1 MRHKR
6 HTLPGTNQSGPQLSG
21 QPSVFKEWAKK
32 TVGWQCDFRLVREW
46 SLITGK
52 GRGGGHK
59 TGGGGGAS
67 EVLPLQ
73 KKRGGTEKVVVMLK
87 AQQVLR

>member
-52 GRGGGHK
+52 GRGGGAQN
-59 TGGGGGAS
+59 GGGGGQ
-67 EVLPLQ
+67 VKFYPYKKKGGGQ
-73 KKRGGTEKVVVMLK
+73 KKL
-87 AQQVLR
+87 LSC